1 MHSFK
6 KFEYIRKNMDSYAL
20 ELNNIT
26 KSYKDLKAVNN
37 LNLKIKKGELFG
49 FLGPNGAGKTTTIKS
64 IIGLIYPDSGFV
76 KINGKD
82 VFNNQ
87 KEIKKNI
94 GYLPE
99 KVSFYNKLTAL
110 QNLKFYAELKKVPKG
125 RCLELIKEFGL
136 YEFANKKVGQY
147 SKGMIQRLGIA
158 RAMLG
163 NPSILFLDEPTSG
176 LDPRAVKWIRNK
188 IKKLNEDGVTIFISS
203 HILSEIQETCTQVGI
218 INKGNLVAQ
227 DSVDKLSTKL
237 QMKPKMVLNFR
248 KITEKVKNIAKN
260 ISRVERIEI
269 SGNNLTIYCDF
280 QYRSKVIYELEK
292 NNIDI
297 KNIETEK
304 SSLEDI
310 FMKYTEGQ

>member
-1 MHSFK
+1 MV
-6 KFEYIRKNMDSYAL
+6 EYAL
-20 ELNNIT
+20 EVNNIT

-64 IIGLIYPDSGFV
+64 IIGLIYPDNGFV
-76 KINGKD
+76 KISGKD
-82 VFNNQ
+82 VFKNQ

-110 QNLKFYAELKKVPKG
+110 QNLNFYAEIKNVPKD
-125 RCLELIKEFGL
+125 RCLKLLKEFGL

-147 SKGMIQRLGIA
+147 SKGMIQRLGLA

-163 NPSILFLDEPTSG
+163 NPNILFLDEPTSG
-176 LDPRAVKWIRNK
+176 LDPRAVKWVRNK
-188 IKKLNEDGVTIFISS
+188 IKKLNENGVTIFISS

-218 INKGNLVAQ
+218 INRGNLVAQ
-227 DSVDKLSTKL
+227 DSVDNLSLNL
-237 QMKPKMVLNFR
+237 QIKPKMIVTIDN
-248 KITEKVKNIAKN
+248 ISEKVKNIVKK
-260 ISRVERIEI
+260 IKGVEKTAI
-269 SGNNLTIYCDF
+269 SGNNLTVYCDLST
-280 QYRSKVIYELEK
+280 RSKVIYELEK
-292 NNIDI
+292 NNITI
-297 KNIETEK
+297 KNLETEK